1 MQSVKV
7 ELVCN
12 HRVIIG
18 DHVRVTEERI
28 SQLTADNLWQRTR
41 EMRFHSV
48 SSFQITNR
56 NFLGSSLLLPRTGFI
71 RKSKK

>member
-12 HRVIIG
+12 HRAIIR

-28 SQLTADNLWQRTR
+28 LQLTADNLWQGTR

-48 SSFQITNR
+48 SSFQITNT
-56 NFLGSSLLLPRTGFI
+56 NVLGRSLLLPGTGFI